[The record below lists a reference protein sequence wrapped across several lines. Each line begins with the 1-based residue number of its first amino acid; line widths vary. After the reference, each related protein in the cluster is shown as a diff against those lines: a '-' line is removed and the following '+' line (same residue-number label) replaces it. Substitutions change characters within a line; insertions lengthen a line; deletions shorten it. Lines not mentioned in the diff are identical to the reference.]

1 MGSYVFN
8 NDTSYLKLSSD
19 ERNDE
24 ENKLTDEE
32 IDEIKLYCYN
42 IFEQVALGLPH
53 ALDFIRS
60 KGFEVE
66 DKIIAGGYSAGSKFA
81 NYFTAIH
88 PECVK
93 ATFGGGI
100 GGLMIIPQE
109 SIEVNGAKITLKYPL
124 GIADIKNFD
133 KKAFD
138 SIPQYYYM
146 GGADFNDPA
155 EARIID
161 GKLMPWFG
169 ECYSPEEIGIINTY
183 LGKNGLERF
192 DFVSSYYSDETLFK
206 IFPGEDHNSVCSAN
220 KDGIC
225 IADEFV
231 CEFVKSVLENDKKH
245 RL

>member
-1 MGSYVFN
+1 
-8 NDTSYLKLSSD
+8 
-19 ERNDE
+19 
-24 ENKLTDEE
+24 
-32 IDEIKLYCYN
+32 
-42 IFEQVALGLPH
+42 
-53 ALDFIRS
+53 
-60 KGFEVE
+60 
-66 DKIIAGGYSAGSKFA
+66 
-81 NYFTAIH
+81 
-88 PECVK
+88 
-93 ATFGGGI
+93 
-100 GGLMIIPQE
+100 MIIPQE
-109 SIEVNGAKITLKYPL
+109 SIEVNGTKITLKYPL

-169 ECYSPEEIGIINTY
+169 ECYSPEEIGIIHTY

-225 IADEFV
+225 ISDELV